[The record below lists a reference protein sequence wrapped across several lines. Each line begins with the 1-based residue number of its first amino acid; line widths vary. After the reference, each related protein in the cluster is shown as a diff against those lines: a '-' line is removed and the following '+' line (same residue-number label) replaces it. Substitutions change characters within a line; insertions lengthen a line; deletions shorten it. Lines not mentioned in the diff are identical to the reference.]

1 MGFGGSAAAMIATL
15 KNNKRAKST
24 TFKDMKNYQKTTYSQ
39 LHFSKKATPK
49 QLQEIRER
57 LQSRNRK
64 SLIIKLSIVIVSL
77 VVLIYFIGFYK
88 F

>member
-24 TFKDMKNYQKTTYSQ
+24 TFKDMKNYQKITYSQ

-57 LQSRNRK
+57 LQSKNRK

-77 VVLIYFIGFYK
+77 IVLIYFIGFYK

>member
-1 MGFGGSAAAMIATL
+1 
-15 KNNKRAKST
+15 
-24 TFKDMKNYQKTTYSQ
+24 MKNYTKATYSQ
-39 LHFSKKATPK
+39 LRFSKKATPK

-64 SLIIKLSIVIVSL
+64 SLIIKLSIIIVSL
-77 VVLIYFIGFYK
+77 IVLIYFIGFYK